1 LLRALVESVRVNQSS
16 YNFQRELRLLS
27 ANDYSRVFD
36 KAFKVHNKAFTLLAR
51 ANDLN
56 HPRLG
61 LVIAKK
67 NIKFAHQRNRVKRA
81 LRESFR
87 LRQMSLANF
96 DLVIL
101 TRRDIAVL
109 SKTDII
115 HFRDDLFAR
124 FNKRCPKD

>member
-1 LLRALVESVRVNQSS
+1 MNTPPYS
-16 YNFQRELRLLS
+16 FQRELRLLS
-27 ANDYSRVFD
+27 ARDYSRVFE

-51 ANDLN
+51 ENDLN
-56 HPRLG
+56 RPRLG

-67 NIKFAHQRNRVKRA
+67 NLKFAHQRNRVKRL

-87 LRQMSLANF
+87 LQRSYLANY

-115 HFRDDLFAR
+115 RFRDDLFSR
-124 FNKRCPKD
+124 FSKRCLKQ

>member
-1 LLRALVESVRVNQSS
+1 MNQSTYS
-16 YNFQRELRLLS
+16 FQRELRLLS

-36 KAFKVHNKAFTLLAR
+36 KAFKVHNRAFTLLAR
-51 ANDLN
+51 ENDLN
-56 HPRLG
+56 YPRLG

-67 NIKFAHQRNRVKRA
+67 NLKFAHQRNRVKRV

-87 LRQMSLANF
+87 LSRTNMANY

-115 HFRDDLFAR
+115 RLRDDIFAR
-124 FNKRCPKD
+124 FNKRCTRN

>member
-1 LLRALVESVRVNQSS
+1 MNHSS
-16 YNFQRELRLLS
+16 YSFQRELRLLR
-27 ANDYSRVFD
+27 ARDYSRVFD

-51 ANDLN
+51 ENDLN

-67 NIKFAHQRNRVKRA
+67 NLKFAHQRNRIKRV
-81 LRESFR
+81 LRECFR
-87 LRQMSLANF
+87 QQQSQLANY

-109 SKTDII
+109 PKTDII
-115 HFRDDLFAR
+115 RLRDDLFAR

>member
-1 LLRALVESVRVNQSS
+1 MNEKS

-27 ANDYSRVFD
+27 AKDFSRVFD

-51 ANDLN
+51 QNSFN

-67 NIKFAHQRNRVKRA
+67 NLKFAYQRNQVKRF
-81 LRESFR
+81 LREAVR
-87 LRQMSLANF
+87 LQQYTL
-96 DLVIL
+96 DGYDIVIL

-115 HFRDDLFAR
+115 RLRDDLIER
-124 FNKRCPKD
+124 FRRKCKRS

>member
-1 LLRALVESVRVNQSS
+1 MNHSS
-16 YNFQRELRLLS
+16 YNFRRELRLLS
-27 ANDYSRVFD
+27 ANDYSHVFD
-36 KAFKVHNKAFTLLAR
+36 KAFKIHNKAFTLLAR
-51 ANDLN
+51 TNNLN

-67 NIKFAHQRNRVKRA
+67 NLKFAHQRNRVKRA

-87 LRQMSLANF
+87 LQQATIANY

-115 HFRDDLFAR
+115 RLRDDLFAR